1 MYLISIALQWKL
13 GHVVDRFNVQ
23 NALLWKNY
31 TRRTFCKVPSL
42 EIKANLG
49 CRKKKKKKLGSSL
62 LRQISQ
68 ISFQISQAAL
78 PQANAVAAGGLS
90 VVADASACTP
100 VLVIR
105 CTPWGLSSDTHSIK
119 AVMRNSWEVRGRVE
133 FPSEVSSKELF
144 SLKTS
149 YLLPVVI
156 LYFNSAIRVPFRHL
170 RSPLPR
176 NFPK

>member
-1 MYLISIALQWKL
+1 MYLITIALQWKL

-49 CRKKKKKKLGSSL
+49 CRKKKKKLGSSF

-100 VLVIR
+100 VLVIH
-105 CTPWGLSSDTHSIK
+105 CAP
-119 AVMRNSWEVRGRVE
+119 
-133 FPSEVSSKELF
+133 
-144 SLKTS
+144 
-149 YLLPVVI
+149 
-156 LYFNSAIRVPFRHL
+156 
-170 RSPLPR
+170 
-176 NFPK
+176 